1 MVLAGSLYQAP
12 GLTQRLPR
20 STGAQKCPGRCRKAA
35 LVSAIATRPKAPAPL
50 PDDVQALERSLQLES
65 TSTSGREHAAS
76 QPQQRTAASKRTL
89 DQEEVFH
96 STAEHRAW
104 VFGTTA
110 LFSATLAR
118 GLSDIHD
125 VPTALG
131 AAAAALLAYYVS
143 GARACAVAP
152 QLPLLLF
159 GPASLCLQ
167 ASCATMQCYSPPS

>member
-1 MVLAGSLYQAP
+1 M
-12 GLTQRLPR
+12 
-20 STGAQKCPGRCRKAA
+20 
-35 LVSAIATRPKAPAPL
+35 SAIATRPRAPAPL

-65 TSTSGREHAAS
+65 TSTSGREHVEPQS
-76 QPQQRTAASKRTL
+76 QPRAAASKRTL

-104 VFGTTA
+104 VFGATA

-143 GARACAVAP
+143 GARSCAGA
-152 QLPLLLF
+152 PLLF
-159 GPASLCLQ
+159 AITPSTCESPHAHAGSLCGAAALMHEWCKIF
-167 ASCATMQCYSPPS
+167 ACSMCCMRDG